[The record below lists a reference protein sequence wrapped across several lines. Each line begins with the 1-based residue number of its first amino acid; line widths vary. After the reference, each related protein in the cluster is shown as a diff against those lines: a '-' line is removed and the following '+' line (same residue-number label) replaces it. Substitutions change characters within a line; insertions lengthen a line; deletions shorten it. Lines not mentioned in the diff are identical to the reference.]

1 VIIHQ
6 NPVILTRQAI
16 VLVNIGFGE
25 YNGAD
30 GSVIMGVPNHQEGG
44 GVEDSQP
51 WERGEDEW

>member
-30 GSVIMGVPNHQEGG
+30 PKLAPKESLT
-44 GVEDSQP
+44 
-51 WERGEDEW
+51 